1 MPRFVPVTLALALL
15 LLPIAPA
22 QARAASAHRV
32 HVLPAA
38 SGLTSTQTTSGAISQ
53 VTLANGLKVIFKEN
67 HASPVVTWVVAYK
80 VGSRNEGAGI
90 TGSAHLLEHMMF
102 KGTKTLGKGQVAQI
116 LDRNGAESNAGTWT
130 DWTRYFE
137 TYSADR
143 LDLGLM
149 IESAR
154 MRDALILDSERQSE
168 MTVVRNEL
176 ERGESD
182 PNRLLYQSVYA
193 TAFKA
198 HPYHHPTIGWRSDV
212 EGVSTAQLKHF
223 YDTYYQPNNAVAV
236 MVGDF
241 KTSDALALVHKYFDP
256 IPKGPTPP
264 QVYTVEEP
272 QLGERRVTLRRRGE
286 TNLLQL
292 AFHIPGVASKDI
304 GPLLVLDTVLSSG
317 VTSRMYQALVEKQV
331 ATSAWSD
338 VGINKDP
345 SLFRVGATL
354 KPNGD
359 HLTVER
365 ALQAQ
370 LDAIKATPVTAKE
383 LEKAKS
389 QAEADYI
396 YQNEGT
402 QGLAFSLASYETQ
415 DHWQRAFQLLDEIRA
430 VTADDLTR
438 VSKSYLNVD
447 NRTTAWYVA
456 TPDGPLPP
464 ANPSANAGKAT
475 VNGKRPEIHAPY
487 AFERREVPVRT
498 TTPPT
503 RVVLPNGL
511 TVIVLENDSSQTVN
525 LDGFERAGSIEDP
538 KDEQGLASAVSAL
551 LDAGTAKRDKLA
563 LAGDL
568 EGASASVN
576 FSSGTLNT
584 GISGHWIAKDTDLA
598 LGALAEELM
607 TPTFPQGELDKL
619 KTRWLASIRQSED
632 QPSTRAGRA
641 FSQLLYPQG
650 HPFYVLDLDA
660 QLAGVNKISRADLVN
675 FHQRYFGPNHT
686 TLVLVGKL
694 KANTVI
700 PKLQQLFASWP
711 KAAGESLSEIPDAPL
726 GQARR
731 VVVSLPDKSNVEIRY
746 GHTSPLKRKTPEYYA
761 AQLANYVL
769 GGDTLTGRL
778 GLQLRDQMGLTYG
791 VSSGFNAGLG
801 GGAWRAGVTVNPAN
815 ADTAIDALTNEVKR
829 FLQGG
834 ITERELDFA
843 KSAFIG
849 GQAVGLASNAGMASS
864 LATIELYGLG
874 LDYWGRYGHLIHAVT
889 VPAANLAARKLIHP
903 DAANVVIVGPYVQGT
918 GKPKAA
924 RP

>member
-1 MPRFVPVTLALALL
+1 MTRFAPVALAVALIL
-15 LLPIAPA
+15 APA
-22 QARAASAHRV
+22 APVSARPHSAKHLQA
-32 HVLPAA
+32 PALA
-38 SGLTSTQTTSGAISQ
+38 VSQTISGAVSQ

-80 VGSRNEGAGI
+80 VGSRNEGPGI

-143 LDLGLM
+143 LELGLM

-182 PNRLLYQSVYA
+182 PNRLLYQSLYS

-241 KTSDALALVHKYFDP
+241 KTADALALVHKYFDV

-264 QVYTVEEP
+264 AVYTTEEP
-272 QLGERRVTLRRRGE
+272 QLGERRVILRRRGE

-292 AFHIPGVASKDI
+292 GYHIPGVASKDI
-304 GPLLVLDTVLSSG
+304 GSLLVLDTVLSSG
-317 VTSRMYQALVEKQV
+317 VTSRMYQALVEKQI

-359 HLTVER
+359 HITVER

-370 LDAIKATPVTAKE
+370 LDAIKTTPVTAKE

-402 QGLAFSLASYETQ
+402 EGLAFSLASYETQ
-415 DHWQRAFQLLDEIRA
+415 DHWQRAFSLLDDIKA

-438 VSKSYLNVD
+438 VCKTYLNVD

-456 TPDGPLPP
+456 TADGPMPP
-464 ANPSANAGKAT
+464 NANSSSGQAT
-475 VNGKRPEIHAPY
+475 VNGKRPEIHTPY
-487 AFERREVPVRT
+487 AFERREVPVRKT
-498 TTPPT
+498 IPPS
-503 RVVLPNGL
+503 RVVLPNGM
-511 TVIVLENDSSQTVN
+511 TVIVLENDASQTVN
-525 LDGFERAGSIEDP
+525 LDGFERGGAIEDP
-538 KDEQGLASAVSAL
+538 QDEKGLASAVSAL
-551 LDAGTAKRDKLA
+551 LDAGTAKRTKLQ
-563 LAGDL
+563 LAEDL
-568 EGASASVN
+568 EGASASVG
-576 FSSGTLNT
+576 FGAGTLT
-584 GISGHWIAKDTDLA
+584 TSITGHWIAKDTDLA

-607 TPTFPQGELDKL
+607 TPTFPQVELDKL

-632 QPSTRAGRA
+632 QPSTRSARA

-650 HPFYVLDLDA
+650 HPFYVLDQAA
-660 QLAGVNKISRADLVN
+660 QLAGVNKITRDDMVA
-675 FHQRYFGPNHT
+675 FHQRFFGPNHT
-686 TLVLVGKL
+686 TLVLVGKI
-694 KANTVI
+694 KASTVV
-700 PKLQQLFASWP
+700 PKLEQLFKGWQ
-711 KAAGESLSEIPDAPL
+711 AAPATATTEVPDAPL
-726 GQARR
+726 NKAQR
-731 VVVSLPDKSNVEIRY
+731 VIVSMPDKSNVEIRY
-746 GHTSPLKRKTPEYYA
+746 GHTSPVKRTSPDYYA
-761 AQLANYVL
+761 ALLANYVL

-791 VSSGFNAGLG
+791 VSSAFNAGMG

-815 ADTAIDALTNEVKR
+815 ADTAITALTNEVKR
-829 FLQGG
+829 FLAGG
-834 ITERELDFA
+834 ITQRELDFA

-864 LATIELYGLG
+864 LASIELYGLG
-874 LDYWGRYGHLIHAVT
+874 LDYWGRYPHLIHAVT
-889 VPAANLAARKLIHP
+889 AQAANQAARKLIHP
-903 DAANVVIVGPYVQGT
+903 ELANVVIVGPYAPASAT
-918 GKPKAA
+918 PKAA
-924 RP
+924 HP